1 MTKSSKWVLIEAG
14 HDEDEHDISVG
25 ILKVLDSEEDAK
37 KALKEQLSD
46 WKQRWGYDD
55 DDDCIHVPDDDDEDE
70 DVDDDDYGEDD
81 NISWND
87 DETEVT
93 ITSGDYCSD
102 WCKVYKIE
110 EI

>member
-1 MTKSSKWVLIEAG
+1 MTKLNKWVLIEAG
-14 HDEDEHDISVG
+14 HDEDEHDIDVG
-25 ILKVLDSEEDAK
+25 ILRVLDSEKDAK
-37 KALKEQLSD
+37 EALKEQLSD
-46 WKQRWGYDD
+46 WKQRWGRDDEEEDD
-55 DDDCIHVPDDDDEDE
+55 DDDCNDE
-70 DVDDDDYGEDD
+70 D

-93 ITSGDYCSD
+93 ITSNDYCSD

>member
-55 DDDCIHVPDDDDEDE
+55 DCIHVPDDE
-70 DVDDDDYGEDD
+70 DVDDDDDCDDDD

-93 ITSGDYCSD
+93 ITSSDYCSD

>member
-1 MTKSSKWVLIEAG
+1 MTKLNKWVLIEAG
-14 HDEDEHDISVG
+14 HDEDDRDISVG
-25 ILKVLDSEEDAK
+25 VLKVLDNKKDAK
-37 KALKEQLSD
+37 EALKEQLSD

-55 DDDCIHVPDDDDEDE
+55 DDDDCIHVPDDE
-70 DVDDDDYGEDD
+70 DVDDDDDCDDD

-93 ITSGDYCSD
+93 ITSSDYCSD

>member
-1 MTKSSKWVLIEAG
+1 MVKPNKWVLIEAG
-14 HDEDEHDISVG
+14 HDEDEHDIDVG
-25 ILKVLDSEEDAK
+25 ILKVLDSEEAAK
-37 KALKEQLSD
+37 EALKEQLSD
-46 WKQRWGYDD
+46 WKQRWGCDD
-55 DDDCIHVPDDDDEDE
+55 DDDCIHVPDDE
-70 DVDDDDYGEDD
+70 DVDDDDDCDDDD

-93 ITSGDYCSD
+93 ITSNDDCSD

>member
-1 MTKSSKWVLIEAG
+1 MTKLNKWVLIEAG
-14 HDEDEHDISVG
+14 HDEDEHDIDVG
-25 ILKVLDSEEDAK
+25 ILRVLDSEKDAK
-37 KALKEQLSD
+37 EALKEQLSD
-46 WKQRWGYDD
+46 WKQRRGCDD
-55 DDDCIHVPDDDDEDE
+55 DDIVVPDDDEC
-70 DVDDDDYGEDD
+70 DDDCDDED